1 VRILTVDDD
10 EFVTRAI
17 KRTLGGL
24 DYQVDTANSVTQAG
38 ELFSNNEYD
47 LVLTDLNMPDGDGLS
62 VIRQVKEA
70 WPYTEVVVVSGHG
83 TIARAVEAT
92 KAGAFYFLEKPVDP
106 DQLEILVQK
115 ALERRSLVAESNNL
129 RAQLKERTQYLDIV
143 GSSKPMQAIFE
154 TIESIAKTDANVLI
168 VGESGTGKELIANAI
183 HYNSLRAKKPFIK
196 VNCAALPRE
205 LIESELFGHIKG
217 AFTGAQ
223 GDKRGL
229 ITAAEGGSLLLDE
242 IGEMPIEVQPKLLR
256 VLQDRR
262 YRRIGSDREI
272 EVDFRLICS
281 TNRTPSEAIESGHL
295 REDLFYRINTVTVEV
310 PPLRERQ
317 EDIQQL
323 GEHFLKRYAEKYD
336 KPLMTLSSD
345 VYERM
350 FEYSW
355 PGNVREL
362 QNVIERAVLMTKG
375 TTLTLEHL
383 AITKAQTKEEPQP
396 KVKVEEYEN
405 LTLDE
410 VEREIVRR
418 ALERTGGNKQA
429 AAQLLGIYRPRIY
442 NLMKKH
448 KIPDIGK
455 E

>member
-1 VRILTVDDD
+1 VRILSIDDD

-17 KRTLGGL
+17 KRTLDRL
-24 DYQVDTANSVTQAG
+24 DYQVDTANCVTNAAR
-38 ELFSNNEYD
+38 LITDNEYD
-47 LVLTDLNMPDGDGLS
+47 LVLTDLNMPDGDGLD
-62 VIRQVKEA
+62 VIRQVREF
-70 WPYTEVVVVSGHG
+70 WPFTEVIVISGHG
-83 TIARAVEAT
+83 TIARAVEST

-106 DQLEILVQK
+106 DQLEILVEK
-115 ALERRSLVAESNNL
+115 AIERRSLVTESINL

-143 GSSKPMQAIFE
+143 GSGRAMQVIFE
-154 TIESIAKTDANVLI
+154 TIENIAETDANVLI
-168 VGESGTGKELIANAI
+168 IGESGTGKELIANAI
-183 HYNSLRAKKPFIK
+183 HYNSNRAKRPFIK

-205 LIESELFGHIKG
+205 LIESELFGHTKG

-229 ITAAEGGSLLLDE
+229 IESAGGGSLLLDE

-256 VLQDRR
+256 VLQDKR
-262 YRRIGSDREI
+262 YRRIGTDREV

-281 TNRTPSEAIESGHL
+281 TNRNPIEAIESGHL
-295 REDLFYRINTVTVEV
+295 REDLYYRINTVMIEV

-323 GEHFLKRYAEKYD
+323 IDHFLRRYAEKY
-336 KPLMTLSSD
+336 KKSISGVSSD
-345 VYERM
+345 AYERI

-362 QNVIERAVLMTKG
+362 QNVIERAVLLAKG
-375 TTLTLEHL
+375 PLITLDQL
-383 AITKAQTKEEPQP
+383 AITKVSQREEPQR
-396 KVKVEEYEN
+396 VNVEEYEN

-410 VEREIVRR
+410 VEREIVRK

-448 KIPDIGK
+448 KIPDFGK